1 VPYELIA
8 AILSV
13 GLTVRYLLG
22 DEASRGAKATMA
34 ALVGVSLV
42 VWWQYPQWAVA
53 ATVLQAAAGIVM
65 LTHLRASS

>member
-8 AILSV
+8 LLLSV
-13 GLTVRYLLG
+13 GLVVRYLVG
-22 DEASRGAKATMA
+22 DEASRGAKVAMA

-42 VWWQYPQWAVA
+42 VWWQYPQWSIA

-65 LTHLRASS
+65 LTHLRVSS